1 MLGKKSGLD
10 SIRIKA
16 EELGLDVPE
25 ERRAEVLAAV
35 KQLGTEKRGLVT
47 DEEFRAIVG

>member
-1 MLGKKSGLD
+1 VLGKKSGLD

-16 EELGLDVPE
+16 DELGLDVPE

-35 KQLGTEKRGLVT
+35 KKLGAEQHRLVT
-47 DEEFRAIVG
+47 DDEFRAIVG